1 MRKYI
6 LFRPQFHNDPSETNF
21 FALKNVRNSSQM
33 RYKKKFLG
41 FLTWKRSCLICFHAW
56 LQLDCVHNANG
67 PSLSSYINLT
77 IFRYVLLLP
86 NWKWDHF
93 RTEQMAVTTRQVVGP
108 SLSPDRFLWKAQ
120 AREGPEPD
128 IWRKARKFQLF
139 NCCGQE
145 MSWPKTQHSW
155 KGSSPGPVFLTL
167 SP

>member
-6 LFRPQFHNDPSETNF
+6 LFRPHNDPSETIF
-21 FALKNVRNSSQM
+21 FTMISQ
-33 RYKKKFLG
+33 KKKFLG

-93 RTEQMAVTTRQVVGP
+93 RTEQMAVTTRRVVMGP
-108 SLSPDRFLWKAQ
+108 SLSQDRVFWKAQ
-120 AREGPEPD
+120 DRYLEKGPSPRRSRERPEN
-128 IWRKARKFQLF
+128 F
-139 NCCGQE
+139 N
-145 MSWPKTQHSW
+145 
-155 KGSSPGPVFLTL
+155 FLTAVVKNCHGPRL
-167 SP
+167 SIHGRAQVQARSVESESII